1 MSWCEPRHGSAMVF
15 RIQAREAVSTNYE
28 KGSAFERYVANKLRK
43 DGWRVW
49 KTAGSKGEG
58 KVDLL
63 AMFPTTNAQRFPLV
77 HLIQCK
83 SGKKPISGKE
93 KDELIETA
101 EELGVTA
108 AVAFKD
114 KSGRVV
120 ITVVE

>member
-1 MSWCEPRHGSAMVF
+1 MSWCESCHGSAMVF

-58 KVDLL
+58 KVDLI
-63 AMFPTTNAQRFPLV
+63 AMWRPEFVTKPSI

-101 EELGVTA
+101 RELNVTA